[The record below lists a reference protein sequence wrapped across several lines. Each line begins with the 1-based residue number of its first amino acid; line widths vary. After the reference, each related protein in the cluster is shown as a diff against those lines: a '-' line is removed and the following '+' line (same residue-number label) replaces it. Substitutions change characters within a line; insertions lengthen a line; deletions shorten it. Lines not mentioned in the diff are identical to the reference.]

1 MKSGLDSKT
10 VIITGASGG
19 IGRALVKDFSEEGAR
34 VAIHYF
40 KGEQN
45 AQNLS
50 KSISDS
56 TLVGADLR
64 VEPEVRQMF
73 SQVEEDLSGP
83 QILIANAGHWPSSEV
98 PLHQMSLEQWNDTLA
113 ANQTSVFLCVREFLA
128 SCVRNSIENP
138 SIVLIGSTAGMI
150 GEAGHADYAT
160 AKGGLMSG
168 LLNSLKNEIPKVLA
182 GGRINCVCP
191 GWTLTPM
198 TRKFSGNQ
206 EAMKRALQTIPMQK
220 FGRPEDVASA
230 AMFLASNRLAGHING
245 QCLFVSGG
253 MEGRV
258 LYQTDEIEWI
268 PDV

>member
-1 MKSGLDSKT
+1 MKTGLESKT

-19 IGRALVKDFSEEGAR
+19 IGGALVKDFSEEGAR

-40 KGEQN
+40 KGEQT
-45 AQNLS
+45 AHQL
-50 KSISDS
+50 SISSPDS
-56 TLVGADLR
+56 AVFGADLR
-64 VEPEVRQMF
+64 VESEVRQMF
-73 SQVEEDLSGP
+73 ARVEEDLGGP
-83 QILIANAGHWPSSEV
+83 HILIANAGYWPPSDV
-98 PLHQMSLEQWNDTLA
+98 PLHQMSLEQWNGTLA

-128 SCVRNSIENP
+128 SCIRNSIENP
-138 SIVLIGSTAGMI
+138 SIVLVGSTAGVV

-168 LLNSLKNEIPKVLA
+168 LLNSLKNEIPKVSS

-198 TRKFSGNQ
+198 AKKFTGNR
-206 EAMKRALQTIPMQK
+206 EAMNRALQTIPMKK

-230 AMFLASNRLAGHING
+230 VMFLASNRLAGHITG

-258 LYQTDEIEWI
+258 LYQPDELE
-268 PDV
+268 PSPGV